1 MTQGLGWLHLCAVP
15 TASFATR
22 RTLTRSLSLLTG
34 LGLVFIGLRFLLAP
48 RAGAEGFGV
57 LLPPADVNY
66 AFHYAKGIRDVFA
79 GLLLVAFA
87 GLGYDRPLAWVLLL
101 GTLVPGVDLTIVRA
115 QPTASLALMLPHL
128 LAIGLLLGLA
138 AALFTTPR
146 PAAPASAQRP
156 APLTRYAS

>member
-1 MTQGLGWLHLCAVP
+1 M
-15 TASFATR
+15 R
-22 RTLTRSLSLLTG
+22 RSLSRSLSLLTG

-57 LLPPADVNY
+57 FLPPTDTQY

-101 GTLVPGVDLTIVRA
+101 GALIPGVDLAIVRA
-115 QPTASLALMLPHL
+115 QPTASLAQELPHL

-138 AALFTTPR
+138 ASLFSTR
-146 PAAPASAQRP
+146 CPAASVGEQRP
-156 APLTRYAS
+156 EPLIRQAA